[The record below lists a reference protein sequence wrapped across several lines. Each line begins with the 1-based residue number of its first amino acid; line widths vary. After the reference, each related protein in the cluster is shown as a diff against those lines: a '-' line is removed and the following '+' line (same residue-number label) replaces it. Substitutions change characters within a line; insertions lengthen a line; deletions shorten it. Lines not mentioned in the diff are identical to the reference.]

1 MSIVSTCQGHCGRRG
16 NFLHGFCSECIQ
28 KFCKRCGKK
37 MEEMTDPL
45 FCPSCIETRG
55 TEQQNVVSDSIP
67 EKMHIFDPVILG
79 LRRQLRQL
87 EEEKS
92 ELVYTKQRGA
102 VTLQITLINQKMR
115 DLRNKIKVRQAGESQ
130 LECKR

>member
-1 MSIVSTCQGHCGRRG
+1 
-16 NFLHGFCSECIQ
+16 
-28 KFCKRCGKK
+28 
-37 MEEMTDPL
+37 MTDPL

-67 EKMHIFDPVILG
+67 MHIFDPVILG

-92 ELVYTKQRGA
+92 ELVYTKQHSA
-102 VTLQITLINQKMR
+102 MTLQITLINQKMR